1 MDAKRSAD
9 NLGIA
14 IGLAIAAAEA
24 LREKQSE
31 MEERSYEHQSMQ

>member
-14 IGLAIAAAEA
+14 IGLAIAAAET
-24 LREKQSE
+24 LREKQAQQ
-31 MEERSYEHQSMQ
+31 EERKHNQQLMQ